1 MEEIIKHLMI
11 VCPLVF
17 IAGFVDAVAG
27 GGGLISLPAYMMT
40 GMPIHMAAGS
50 NKFSASCGTVIAA
63 GKYIKSGKIKW
74 QVAIYSALGAIL
86 GSTLGTK
93 LALYI
98 SDQHLKLLML
108 IAIPLVALF
117 IMTQKGLGESV
128 QEKELS
134 VLNLSFLSIGIGLM
148 IGCYDGLI
156 GPGTGTFM
164 ILGFS
169 GLLGLDLVTSSGCAK
184 VSNLASNITSLI
196 LYLMGGKV
204 LFALAIPA
212 AFCSII
218 GGYMGAKFAIKG
230 GAKKVRYIIFLVIG
244 LLFIKLLYDL
254 LG

>member
-1 MEEIIKHLMI
+1 MEEIIKNLFI

-50 NKFSASCGTVIAA
+50 NKFSASCGTIIAA

-74 QVAIYSALGAIL
+74 KIAIYSAIGAII
-86 GSTLGTK
+86 GSTIGTK

-98 SDQHLKLLML
+98 SEKHLKVLML
-108 IAIPLVALF
+108 VALPLVALF
-117 IMTQKGLGESV
+117 IMTQKNLGEQLEERSLGAI
-128 QEKELS
+128 KLISLS
-134 VLNLSFLSIGIGLM
+134 GMIGGI

-184 VSNLASNITSLI
+184 VSNLASNLTSVV
-196 LYLMGGKV
+196 LYFIEGKV
-204 LFALAIPA
+204 IFILAIPA
-212 AFCSII
+212 AVCSIV
-218 GGYMGAKFAIKG
+218 GAYMGAKFAIKG
-230 GAKKVRYIIFLVIG
+230 GAKKVRYVIFVVIG
-244 LLFIKLLYDL
+244 LLFVKLLYDL
-254 LG
+254 LM

>member
-1 MEEIIKHLMI
+1 MEEIIKHIII

-86 GSTLGTK
+86 GSTIGTK

-98 SDQHLKLLML
+98 SDKHLKLLML
-108 IAIPLVALF
+108 IAIPLVALL
-117 IMTQKGLGESV
+117 IMTQKHLGETP
-128 QEKELS
+128 QEQTLDHLKVSSLS
-134 VLNLSFLSIGIGLM
+134 LLIGVS

-184 VSNLASNITSLI
+184 VSNLASNITSVI
-196 LYLMGGKV
+196 LYFIGGKV
-204 LFALAIPA
+204 VFTLAIPA
-212 AFCSII
+212 AFCSVL
-218 GGYMGAKFAIKG
+218 GGYMGARFAIKG
-230 GAKKVRYIIFLVIG
+230 GAKQVRYIIFIVIG
-244 LLFIKLLYDL
+244 LLFIKLFYDL
-254 LG
+254 LR

>member
-1 MEEIIKHLMI
+1 MEEIIKHLII